1 MTDPER
7 RLLLHMKMITF
18 FDYIVWYIDV
28 NNELSKISKFQY
40 FLNLMLANSSID
52 WNDILKFVEMSR
64 E

>member
-7 RLLLHMKMITF
+7 RLLLHMKMITL

-28 NNELSKISKFQY
+28 NNELNKISKFQY
-40 FLNLMLANSSID
+40 FFNLMLANSSID